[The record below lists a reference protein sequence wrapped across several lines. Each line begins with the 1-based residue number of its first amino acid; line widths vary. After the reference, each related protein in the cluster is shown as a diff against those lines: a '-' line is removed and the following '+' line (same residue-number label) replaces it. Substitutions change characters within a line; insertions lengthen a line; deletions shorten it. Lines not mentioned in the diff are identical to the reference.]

1 MVPAGIAGA
10 QIESRCLTPE
20 MPKTLLPTWVTQLP
34 KVESQ
39 EVSAPLASEKADSQ
53 NASANAVKDL
63 ASMPKEVRAAIE
75 LAQSGKYREAA
86 MGGDALLRL
95 PSHQY
100 GDFTWDYL
108 ANATAW
114 SHIQTG
120 SLKGAENAHSAAVT
134 RVADAA
140 VCQYHRLA
148 AAMLA
153 ETEKSANQLKDYAT
167 YREEVTKRLATRL
180 EDYKRKIN
188 AGKQNPSSTVRER
201 CLNDAYDHLRVMVA
215 ADPDTANERY
225 RPSFREAADGLVKV
239 VAPALL
245 AEARRARDS
254 LADTGAKLLPE
265 RQSRTWNS
273 KVKTLWNKVQRVK
286 RICRMHDYL
295 VRAKLANSGDA
306 DRIFREAHRLLFAPD
321 DPGLV
326 WQQLGHTITL
336 NGAAHKDLRCK
347 VPYQETEIAPIGMT
361 ASRRQARPTI
371 GNKTVKR
378 TGKWRKIDGKME
390 GKMLKGQFG
399 KMEDK
404 MLKGQFGKMDG
415 TMQKGQFGTMEGKMQ
430 KGQFGKMEGKMQK
443 GQFGK
448 MEGTMEPMRE

>member
-1 MVPAGIAGA
+1 MRIPFSLWLALAALTVPAGIAGA
-10 QIESRCLTPE
+10 QIESRCLPPE

-63 ASMPKEVRAAIE
+63 AGIPKEVRAAIK
-75 LAQSGKYREAA
+75 LAESGKYREAA

-100 GDFTWDYL
+100 GNFTWDYL

-140 VCQYHRLA
+140 VRQYHRLA

-167 YREEVTKRLATRL
+167 YRDEVTKRLATRL
-180 EDYKRKIN
+180 EDYNLKIN
-188 AGKQNPSSTVRER
+188 AAKQNHSSTVRER
-201 CLNDAYDHLRVMVA
+201 CLKGAYDHLRVMVA
-215 ADPDTANERY
+215 ADPDTADERY

-245 AEARRARDS
+245 AEARKARDS
-254 LADTGAKLLPE
+254 LANTCANPLPE

-295 VRAKLANSGDA
+295 VRAKLANSSDA

-326 WQQLGHTITL
+326 WQQLGQTTIL
-336 NGAAHKDLRCK
+336 NGAPQKDLRCK
-347 VPYQETEIAPIGMT
+347 VPYQETKIAPLGMT
-361 ASRRQARPTI
+361 ASRRQARQTI
-371 GNKTVKR
+371 QNKTVKR
-378 TGKWRKIDGKME
+378 TGKWRKMDDKIDGKMDKMDGKID
-390 GKMLKGQFG
+390 GKMDKIDGKIDG
-399 KMEDK
+399 KM
-404 MLKGQFGKMDG
+404 GKMDG
-415 TMQKGQFGTMEGKMQ
+415 KIDDKMDKIDGKMDGMW
-430 KGQFGKMEGKMQK
+430 KH
-443 GQFGK
+443 
-448 MEGTMEPMRE
+448 MRE